1 MTTSLREVLAGYL
14 TLRRSPGYKLITD
27 ERLLGQFPDFLED
40 KGATVITTE
49 HALSFA
55 TLPSGASPGWLAQRL
70 GVVRLFAA
78 FTTQDEVRQLC
89 RARDYAEVADGS
101 VASAWRGRWSGG
113 AGSA

>member
-55 TLPSGASPGWLAQRL
+55 TLTSGASPGWLAQRL

-89 RARDYAEVADGS
+89 RARDHAEVADGS